1 MGAHDR
7 KGVLRRL
14 IDVERDEREND
25 RTELSALRRGLL
37 EPIEDT
43 GRRAADKSAVLLAP
57 AGRSWGP

>member
-1 MGAHDR
+1 MDAHDR

-14 IDVERDEREND
+14 IDVEPDERESD
-25 RTELSALRRGLL
+25 RSELSTLRRSLL

-43 GRRAADKSAVLLAP
+43 GRRAADETAVLLAP